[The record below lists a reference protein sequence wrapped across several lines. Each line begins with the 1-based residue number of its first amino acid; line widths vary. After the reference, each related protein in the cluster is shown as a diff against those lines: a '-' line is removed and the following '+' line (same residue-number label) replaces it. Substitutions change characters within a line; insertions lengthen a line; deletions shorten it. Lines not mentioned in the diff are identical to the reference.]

1 MNQRLLITATLLAGA
16 CAVASGCKSKA
27 SGAKGAGGT
36 ATPGTG
42 SAPPVAPPAA
52 SPDAA
57 PAPPPPAPAAI
68 TVTAGQ
74 EPPRGC
80 FAWAAKAHAAA
91 CVVGEVTNGE
101 AALKVAFVGGTGEE
115 LALGATL
122 DEATATKLTAALAT
136 DGYAAP
142 TGAATALE
150 VDKPMTSGAATL
162 TLTSKTTAKGGD
174 NVAPTAA
181 IKLTAVC
188 NGKGRRALRPGAR
201 GRDARRHGP
210 RAGRSAADRGVDQG
224 RARRRAERDARRRGA
239 RPGHLRRRRRQPV
252 DVRRRPSARGLSR
265 VAGGGSI
272 PAWPGSRGARR
283 RAPCNSA
290 HAARSRRR
298 RPARAASRARRCA
311 AAA

>member
-16 CAVASGCKSKA
+16 CAVASGCKSKD

-142 TGAATALE
+142 TGAAIALE

-188 NGKGRRALRPGAR
+188 NGKDVALYDQALEGGTPAVTVRAL
-201 GRDARRHGP
+201 
-210 RAGRSAADRGVDQG
+210 ADRLLIEVSIKV
-224 RARRRAERDARRRGA
+224 AREGEQSETLGA
-239 RPGHLRRRRRQPV
+239 AVL
-252 DVRRRPSARGLSR
+252 D
-265 VAGGGSI
+265 
-272 PAWPGSRGARR
+272 PAT
-283 RAPCNSA
+283 
-290 HAARSRRR
+290 
-298 RPARAASRARRCA
+298 CA
-311 AAA
+311 AAVANL